1 MINIYKI
8 TEARYMSIFD
18 FAVIQICAAAAGV
31 NSITDQQRAEWA
43 IEQAKTLID
52 LMQQGQYKDE

>member
-1 MINIYKI
+1 
-8 TEARYMSIFD
+8 MSIFD

-43 IEQAKTLID
+43 IEQAETLID
-52 LMQQGQYKDE
+52 LMQQGQRKDE